1 MYNEFIRIDRAK
13 TGEIPF
19 LLFFEKIMKKITKK
33 TTKKSQQLR
42 KKSKIGVLTFGEIEP
57 PKGRL
62 LLLIIAIIFAGTI
75 AVVSNLINY
84 EDTNISVAQVPL
96 PLVRKETLF
105 EKNANK
111 LVEGYPIAAM
121 TPYILSKDPKVAAFM
136 IAIAKKESAWG
147 RRRPVL
153 AGRDCYNYWGFRLK
167 AETMGS
173 GGHTC
178 FDTPEQAVDVVASR
192 IDELVNQENIDS
204 PKDMIVWKCG
214 YGCQDA
220 VKTADEKKWINDV
233 DMYYSKLEG
242 YL

>member
-1 MYNEFIRIDRAK
+1 MPQLK
-13 TGEIPF
+13 
-19 LLFFEKIMKKITKK
+19 KK
-33 TTKKSQQLR
+33 T
-42 KKSKIGVLTFGEIEP
+42 KIGVLTFGDIDP
-57 PKGRL
+57 AKGKQL
-62 LLLIIAIIFAGTI
+62 LLVIAIIFAGTL
-75 AVVSNLINY
+75 AVISNLTHY
-84 EDTNISVAQVPL
+84 EDTNKVIAQVSL
-96 PLVRKETLF
+96 PLAKKESLF

-111 LVEGYPIAAM
+111 LVEGYPIASM
-121 TPYILSKDPKVAAFM
+121 TPYIFSKDPKVAAFM

-147 RRRPVL
+147 TRKPVL
-153 AGRDCYNYWGFRLK
+153 NGKDCYNYWGFRLK